1 MIVQENE
8 FTLKDGRKAFIRSPE
23 PENAEEVKA
32 VLSLITQ
39 ACGETDFLLRYPEEW
54 ENMSLDSEKSYLEGL
69 NKAENEAMLLCFV
82 GGKVA
87 GNCFISRKT
96 GLKTRHRATL
106 GISILREYWNLGI
119 GTRLFAEI
127 IRLAKSLGVSQ
138 LELDFIEGNSR
149 ARALYEKMGF
159 RITGV
164 IPDAVQL
171 KDGRLLNEYSMM
183 RKI

>member
-69 NKAENEAMLLCFV
+69 NKAENEA
-82 GGKVA
+82 
-87 GNCFISRKT
+87 ISYA
-96 GLKTRHRATL
+96 LSA
-106 GISILREYWNLGI
+106 
-119 GTRLFAEI
+119 
-127 IRLAKSLGVSQ
+127 AKSRETAL
-138 LELDFIEGNSR
+138 SR
-149 ARALYEKMGF
+149 AKQG
-159 RITGV
+159 
-164 IPDAVQL
+164 
-171 KDGRLLNEYSMM
+171 
-183 RKI
+183 